1 MKFTV
6 LARMLAAVAATQP
19 KVSAYGN
26 VIIPIHLVLLKDAT
40 ETIISSFLAILR
52 LENPCQ
58 IFQAPFKF

>member
-26 VIIPIHLVLLKDAT
+26 VIIPTPLVLLKDAT
-40 ETIISSFLAILR
+40 ETKVSSFLATLH
-52 LENPCQ
+52 LENPYQ
-58 IFQAPFKF
+58 IFQATSKF